1 MRIIA
6 GTAKGRTLRSF
17 AGDTIRPTSDR
28 TREAIFSILFSR
40 IGGWQNKRVL
50 DLCAGSGAMAI
61 EALSRGAAAA
71 VLVDQAATA
80 EKLVRQNL
88 TDCQLESRA
97 RFIRGTLPKVLG
109 QLDPGQVFDVVFIDP
124 PYRQGLAD
132 LTLAALAATDLLH
145 EESLVCVETG
155 IKESLNAVYGKL
167 ALVLK
172 RNYGS
177 TRISFFSPTES
188 LQAS

>member
-17 AGDTIRPTSDR
+17 AGETIRPTSDR
-28 TREAIFSILFSR
+28 IREAIFSILFSR
-40 IGGWQNKRVL
+40 IGSWQNKRVL

-80 EKLVRQNL
+80 EKLARQNL
-88 TDCQLESRA
+88 TDCRLESRA
-97 RFIRGTLPKVLG
+97 RFVRGTLPKVLG
-109 QLDPGQVFDVVFIDP
+109 QLDPDQLFDVVFVDP

-132 LTLAALAATDLLH
+132 LTLAALAETDLLH

-155 IKESLNAVYGKL
+155 LKEALDSVYGKL
-167 ALVLK
+167 ALVLE